1 MEFTIDGVAIGSE
14 SSSPLQQ
21 FRAIPSC
28 LGKEQSQQGSSILFS
43 IGRRISGSS
52 LEYFG
57 SVQQSAP
64 FPLRFSDIKSVL
76 SALHIQVN
84 TRGKFIIQQSEL
96 LSGVRQ
102 KKTGLLDI
110 IEESVGSAPI
120 VQRIEECEKQENAL
134 RAQKESVEGRLK
146 EIEAF
151 QKANEEEWAIEKKLE
166 GERKEK
172 EEAEAEWER
181 AQRVERELEG
191 LLSKQAVEAMR
202 RRLEQSETKWEEEKK
217 EAEECNA
224 EYEKEKEEKKRV
236 EEELRSVSKEVKE
249 AKEKKQAL
257 KRLQLQLID
266 VLDKK
271 SELSDKKGRKEA
283 ELAQLAE
290 EVQDE
295 ANEQE
300 AMQAVQAVHAARKK
314 RAWERV
320 QELRRV
326 EEEVEEEKARVA
338 ALRQERASCAMEEER
353 AAQRRAL
360 LVRLEGLWVL
370 CVAVIPRR
378 EERARK
384 QAEAAALQ
392 SLLAVRTEAP
402 PPHPLD
408 LIVQQTKNT
417 QTVRGLLAQLP
428 IRVREA
434 RLSLAINTALRSHL
448 ERDVVVG
455 DRRTAAAL
463 VDLAKERRLGRVNC
477 LIVAELGRKE
487 EAERVPGALRMID
500 CLCFPREL
508 EPVVRLVTDKWYV
521 VEDKE
526 SAIALQRKRRAVNC
540 VTVDGV
546 LFFGNGEVRR
556 GACQSVVRW
565 RSEEE
570 GRVLSAE
577 ERMKKEERK
586 ERVEKEVEALSEQI
600 EAVEKKEELKAE
612 TKATRSV
619 ASVDRLIARAEKQI
633 QLRER
638 EMASLRVEN
647 AEPVSEAEYEA
658 AEAVL
663 KAVVVIG
670 RGVKS
675 RTNGR
680 RRYTAREP

>member
-1 MEFTIDGVAIGSE
+1 MEFTIDGVAIGAE

-21 FRAIPSC
+21 FRAIPTC
-28 LGKEQSQQGSSILFS
+28 LSKEQSQQGSSILFS

-57 SVQQSAP
+57 SVQRSAP

-120 VQRIEECEKQENAL
+120 VQRIEECEKQEKAL
-134 RAQKESVEGRLK
+134 RVQKESVEGRLK

-166 GERKEK
+166 GEQKEK
-172 EEAEAEWER
+172 EEAEVEWER
-181 AQRVERELEG
+181 AQRVERELEV
-191 LLSKQAVEAMR
+191 LLSKQAVEAMW
-202 RRLEQSETKWEEEKK
+202 RRLEQREKEREEKKK
-217 EAEECNA
+217 EAEKCNT
-224 EYEKEKEEKKRV
+224 EYEKEKKKKKRV
-236 EEELRSVSKEVKE
+236 EEELRGVSKEVKE
-249 AKEKKQAL
+249 VKEKKQAL

-271 SELSDKKGRKEA
+271 SEVSDQKGRKEA

-290 EVQDE
+290 
-295 ANEQE
+295 
-300 AMQAVQAVHAARKK
+300 AVQAVQEGGSEQEAVLAVHASRKK
-314 RAWERV
+314 RAWEQV

-326 EEEVEEEKARVA
+326 EEEVTEEKARVA

-353 AAQRRAL
+353 AARRNAL
-360 LVRLEGLWVL
+360 LVQLEGLWVL
-370 CVAVIPRR
+370 CAAVIPRR
-378 EERARK
+378 EEGARK
-384 QAEAAALQ
+384 QAEVAALQ
-392 SLLAVRTEAP
+392 SLLAVKTEAP
-402 PPHPLD
+402 TPHPLD
-408 LIVQQTKNT
+408 PLVKQAMPAVQ
-417 QTVRGLLAQLP
+417 GLLARLP
-428 IRVREA
+428 IRVRET

-455 DRRTAAAL
+455 DRRTAAVL
-463 VDLAKERRLGRVNC
+463 VDLTREKRLGRVNC

-487 EAERVPGALRMID
+487 EAERVAGALRMID
-500 CLCFPREL
+500 CLCFPQEL
-508 EPVVRLVTDKWYV
+508 ESVVRFVTDKWYV

-526 SAIALQRKRRAVNC
+526 SAIALQRRRRRAVNC

-556 GACQSVVRW
+556 GACQSAVRW

-577 ERMKKEERK
+577 ERREKEEQK

-638 EMASLRVEN
+638 EMASMRVEN

-663 KAVVVIG
+663 KAVVGIG

-680 RRYTAREP
+680 RRCTVWEP

>member
-1 MEFTIDGVAIGSE
+1 MEFTIDGVAIGAE

-21 FRAIPSC
+21 FRAIPTC
-28 LGKEQSQQGSSILFS
+28 LGKEQPQQGSSILFS

-57 SVQQSAP
+57 SVQRSAP

-120 VQRIEECEKQENAL
+120 VQRIEECEKQEKAL
-134 RAQKESVEGRLK
+134 RVQKESVEGRLK

-172 EEAEAEWER
+172 EEAETEWER
-181 AQRVERELEG
+181 AQRVERELEA

-202 RRLEQSETKWEEEKK
+202 RQLEQSGKEWEEKKK
-217 EAEECNA
+217 EAEKCNT
-224 EYEKEKEEKKRV
+224 EYEKEKEKKKRV
-236 EEELRSVSKEVKE
+236 EEELRGVSKEVKGV
-249 AKEKKQAL
+249 KEKKQAL

-271 SELSDKKGRKEA
+271 SEVSDQKGRKEA

-290 EVQDE
+290 
-295 ANEQE
+295 
-300 AMQAVQAVHAARKK
+300 AVQAVQEGGSEQEAVRAARKK
-314 RAWERV
+314 RTWERV
-320 QELRRV
+320 QELRRM
-326 EEEVEEEKARVA
+326 EEEVKEEKAHVA

-353 AAQRRAL
+353 AARRNAL
-360 LVRLEGLWVL
+360 LVQLEGLWVL
-370 CVAVIPRR
+370 CAAVIPRR

-384 QAEAAALQ
+384 QAEVAALQ
-392 SLLAVRTEAP
+392 SLLAVKTEAP
-402 PPHPLD
+402 TPHPLD
-408 LIVQQTKNT
+408 PLVKQAMPAVQ
-417 QTVRGLLAQLP
+417 GLLARLP
-428 IRVREA
+428 IRVRET
-434 RLSLAINTALRSHL
+434 RLCLAINTALRSHL

-455 DRRTAAAL
+455 DRRTAAVL
-463 VDLAKERRLGRVNC
+463 VDLTREKRLGRVNC

-500 CLCFPREL
+500 CLCFPHEL
-508 EPVVRLVTDKWYV
+508 ESVVRFVTDKWYV

-526 SAIALQRKRRAVNC
+526 SAIALQRRRRAVNC

-556 GACQSVVRW
+556 GACQSAVRW

-577 ERMKKEERK
+577 ERREKEERK
-586 ERVEKEVEALSEQI
+586 ERVEKEEEALSEQI
-600 EAVEKKEELKAE
+600 EAVEKKEELKAD

-638 EMASLRVEN
+638 EMASMRVEN

-663 KAVVVIG
+663 KAVVGIG
-670 RGVKS
+670 REVKS

-680 RRYTAREP
+680 RRCTVWEP

>member
-1 MEFTIDGVAIGSE
+1 MEFTIDGVAFGSE

-21 FRAIPSC
+21 FRAIPTC
-28 LGKEQSQQGSSILFS
+28 LSKEQSQQGSSILFS
-43 IGRRISGSS
+43 IGRRISGSA

-64 FPLRFSDIKSVL
+64 FSLRFSDIKSVL

-120 VQRIEECEKQENAL
+120 VQRIEECEKQEKAL
-134 RAQKESVEGRLK
+134 RVQKESVEGRLK

-166 GERKEK
+166 GEQKEK
-172 EEAEAEWER
+172 EEAEVEWER
-181 AQRVERELEG
+181 AQRVERELEA

-202 RRLEQSETKWEEEKK
+202 KRLEQSAKEWEEKK
-217 EAEECNA
+217 REAEKSNA
-224 EYEKEKEEKKRV
+224 EYEKEKEKKKRV
-236 EEELRSVSKEVKE
+236 EEELRGVSKEVKE
-249 AKEKKQAL
+249 VKEKKQAL

-271 SELSDKKGRKEA
+271 SEVSDQKGRKEA
-283 ELAQLAE
+283 ELVQLAE
-290 EVQDE
+290 
-295 ANEQE
+295 
-300 AMQAVQAVHAARKK
+300 AVQAVQEEEAVQEQEAVRAARKK
-314 RAWERV
+314 RTWERV
-320 QELRRV
+320 QELRRM
-326 EEEVEEEKARVA
+326 EEEVKEEKARVA

-353 AAQRRAL
+353 AARRNAL
-360 LVRLEGLWVL
+360 LVQLEGLWVL
-370 CVAVIPRR
+370 CAAVIPRR

-384 QAEAAALQ
+384 QAEVAALQ
-392 SLLAVRTEAP
+392 SLLAVKTEAP
-402 PPHPLD
+402 TPHPLD
-408 LIVQQTKNT
+408 PLVKQAMPAVQG
-417 QTVRGLLAQLP
+417 VLARLP
-428 IRVREA
+428 IRVREM
-434 RLSLAINTALRSHL
+434 RLGLAINTALRSHL

-455 DRRTAAAL
+455 DRRTAAVL
-463 VDLAKERRLGRVNC
+463 VDLTREKRLGRVNC

-487 EAERVPGALRMID
+487 EVERVPGALRMID

-508 EPVVRLVTDKWYV
+508 ESVMRFVTDKWYV
-521 VEDKE
+521 MEDKE
-526 SAIALQRKRRAVNC
+526 SAIALQRRRRAVNC

-556 GACQSVVRW
+556 GACQSAVRW
-565 RSEEE
+565 CSEEE

-577 ERMKKEERK
+577 ERREKEEQK

-600 EAVEKKEELKAE
+600 EAVEKKEELKAD

-638 EMASLRVEN
+638 EMASMRVEN

-663 KAVVVIG
+663 KAVVGIG

-680 RRYTAREP
+680 RRCTVWEP

>member
-1 MEFTIDGVAIGSE
+1 MEFTIDGVAFGSE

-21 FRAIPSC
+21 FRAIPTC
-28 LGKEQSQQGSSILFS
+28 LSKEQSQQGSSILFS

-57 SVQQSAP
+57 SVQRSAP

-120 VQRIEECEKQENAL
+120 VQRIEECEKQEKAL

-172 EEAEAEWER
+172 EEAETEWER
-181 AQRVERELEG
+181 AQRVERELEA

-202 RRLEQSETKWEEEKK
+202 KRLEQSAKEWEEKKK
-217 EAEECNA
+217 EAEECNV
-224 EYEKEKEEKKRV
+224 EYEKEKEKKKRV
-236 EEELRSVSKEVKE
+236 EEELRGVSKEVKGV
-249 AKEKKQAL
+249 KEKKQAL

-266 VLDKK
+266 MLDKK
-271 SELSDKKGRKEA
+271 SEVSDQKGRKEA
-283 ELAQLAE
+283 ELVQLAE
-290 EVQDE
+290 
-295 ANEQE
+295 
-300 AMQAVQAVHAARKK
+300 AVQAVQEEEAVQEQEAVRAARKK
-314 RAWERV
+314 RTWERV
-320 QELRRV
+320 QELRRM
-326 EEEVEEEKARVA
+326 EEEVKEEKAHVA
-338 ALRQERASCAMEEER
+338 ALWQERASCAMEEER
-353 AAQRRAL
+353 AARRNAL
-360 LVRLEGLWVL
+360 LVQLEGLWVL
-370 CVAVIPRR
+370 CAAVIPRR

-384 QAEAAALQ
+384 QAEVAALQ
-392 SLLAVRTEAP
+392 SLLTVKTEAP
-402 PPHPLD
+402 TPHPLD
-408 LIVQQTKNT
+408 PLVKQAMPAVQ
-417 QTVRGLLAQLP
+417 GLLARLP
-428 IRVREA
+428 IRVRET
-434 RLSLAINTALRSHL
+434 RLCLAINTALRSHL

-455 DRRTAAAL
+455 DRRTAAVL
-463 VDLAKERRLGRVNC
+463 VDLTREKRLGRVNC

-500 CLCFPREL
+500 CLCFPQEL
-508 EPVVRLVTDKWYV
+508 ESVVRFVTDKWYV

-526 SAIALQRKRRAVNC
+526 SAIALQRRKRAVNC

-546 LFFGNGEVRR
+546 LFLGNGEVRR
-556 GACQSVVRW
+556 GACQNAVRW

-577 ERMKKEERK
+577 ERREKEERK

-600 EAVEKKEELKAE
+600 EAVEKEEELKAD

-638 EMASLRVEN
+638 EMASMCVEN
-647 AEPVSEAEYEA
+647 AEPVSEAEYET

-663 KAVVVIG
+663 KTVVGIE

-680 RRYTAREP
+680 RRCTVWEP

>member
-21 FRAIPSC
+21 FRAIPS
-28 LGKEQSQQGSSILFS
+28 LLNAEQSQQGSSILFS
-43 IGRRISGSS
+43 IGRRISGST

-57 SVQQSAP
+57 SVQRSAP

-110 IEESVGSAPI
+110 IEESVGSASI
-120 VQRIEECEKQENAL
+120 VQRIEECEKQEKAL

-181 AQRVERELEG
+181 AQRVERELEA
-191 LLSKQAVEAMR
+191 LLGKQAVEAMR

-217 EAEECNA
+217 EAEECNV

-249 AKEKKQAL
+249 VKEKKQAL

-266 VLDKK
+266 LLDKK
-271 SELSDKKGRKEA
+271 SELSDKKERKEA
-283 ELAQLAE
+283 ELARLAE
-290 EVQDE
+290 EVQEE
-295 ANEQE
+295 ADEQE
-300 AMQAVQAVHAARKK
+300 AMRAARKK
-314 RAWERV
+314 RAWEQV

-326 EEEVEEEKARVA
+326 EEEVREEKARVA

-353 AAQRRAL
+353 AARRSAL
-360 LVRLEGLWVL
+360 LARLEGLWVL
-370 CVAVIPRR
+370 CAAVIPRR

-402 PPHPLD
+402 PHPLD
-408 LIVQQTKNT
+408 LIVQQTKSM
-417 QTVRGLLAQLP
+417 QTVQGLLAQLP

-434 RLSLAINTALRSHL
+434 RLCLAINTALRSHL

-487 EAERVPGALRMID
+487 EVERVPGALRMID

-508 EPVVRLVTDKWYV
+508 ESVVRLVTDKWYV

-526 SAIALQRKRRAVNC
+526 NAIALQRKRRAVNC

-546 LFFGNGEVRR
+546 LFLGNGEVRR
-556 GACQSVVRW
+556 GACPSAIRW

-577 ERMKKEERK
+577 ERREKEERK
-586 ERVEKEVEALSEQI
+586 ERAEKEVEALSEQI

-612 TKATRSV
+612 TKAIRSV